1 MGFSAG
7 SLLQRSSA
15 NLNESSG
22 VFLVDSCFHPSEING
37 MNIGNSRALVTA
49 RKENHFTY
57 LQGELT
63 QLNSLGRIV
72 PLVNPFQSRVAF
84 HVQSFDF

>member
-1 MGFSAG
+1 MSFSAG

-15 NLNESSG
+15 NLNELPG
-22 VFLVDSCFHPSEING
+22 AFLVDSCFHPSGINE
-37 MNIGNSRALVTA
+37 MNIGNSRALVTG

-72 PLVNPFQSRVAF
+72 PLVNLFQSRVAF

>member
-15 NLNESSG
+15 NLNESP
-22 VFLVDSCFHPSEING
+22 V
-37 MNIGNSRALVTA
+37 GNSRALVTA

-63 QLNSLGRIV
+63 QLNSLWRIV